1 MFDFIIGISIMILLV
16 SITSYISRKINPPNF
31 HNDNYINNYEYY
43 GDELIYSPIENYM
56 DKLEYKEHDMNKR
69 SILKESSPI
78 PRHPSAY
85 GSWALSASEL
95 ADKVQNPKNR
105 S

>member
-1 MFDFIIGISIMILLV
+1 MSDFIIGISIMVVLI

-31 HNDNYINNYEYY
+31 HNDNYISY
-43 GDELIYSPIENYM
+43 GDELIYSPSDSYM
-56 DKLEYKEHDMNKR
+56 DKLEYKDHDMRKR
-69 SILKESSPI
+69 SILKDSSPI

-85 GSWALSASEL
+85 GSWSLSASEL